1 MNRNRGLRLGLEL
14 VVLSVAVGAINLLF
28 PRHPGF
34 ITANVNLYL
43 LTSLLVAAYY
53 GRYPGFL
60 TLSLFLIILLGP
72 LPPVLHLIYGVA
84 VVPSQV
90 RSELLQTGLLPFV
103 AALVG
108 VYIFGFI
115 RDSGHSAQDRLLAR
129 LKRAIREKV
138 VIGRKAQALEQAN
151 RELEERVFRQTD
163 SLTALYS
170 QVQNLRSYD
179 LSKALDAL
187 LETIERF
194 SRATS
199 ASIWEYLPDEKELR
213 LVAHRGGEGEH
224 RSLTKVPVAKS
235 IEGWVVRNDMM
246 YSVRLLSHYVN
257 LQELD
262 DGRNIITLPIKAGS
276 RVWGVLNIEAM
287 PFARYNL
294 YTERL
299 LEVIMAL
306 VSPALEHAVE
316 SENTLAEAEP
326 DRHTGLPTYPQFH
339 AILEKDL
346 YRAEVQKGS
355 LSVIILEIAN
365 AEDLRTEFG
374 SEKYYTLLVRVVDE
388 LRTLTLGKAHL
399 YHYQAEHQLALLYPN
414 LDFDGASLSCLEIL
428 SMITST
434 EWTINEKPVSV
445 DAVVGYASVGDRK
458 QTADEL
464 LDSAE
469 HLLEMQK
476 V

>member
-14 VVLSVAVGAINLLF
+14 VVLSLAVGGINLLF
-28 PRHPGF
+28 PQHPGF
-34 ITANVNLYL
+34 VSTNVNLYL
-43 LTSLLVAAYY
+43 FASLLVAAYY
-53 GRYPGFL
+53 GRYPGFF
-60 TLSLFLIILLGP
+60 TLSLFLVIVLGP
-72 LPPVLHLIYGVA
+72 LPPALRLIYGPAVA
-84 VVPSQV
+84 PPGLRQQ
-90 RSELLQTGLLPFV
+90 LLHTGLLPFV

-108 VYIFGFI
+108 VYLFGFI
-115 RDSGHSAQDRLLAR
+115 RDSTRSSQDRLLGR
-129 LKRAIREKV
+129 LKRTIREKV
-138 VIGRKAQALEQAN
+138 VIGRKAEALEEAN

-213 LVAHRGGEGEH
+213 LVAHRGGADEA
-224 RSLTKVPVAKS
+224 RALTKVPVAKS

-276 RVWGVLNIEAM
+276 RVWGVLNIESM

-299 LEVIMAL
+299 LQVIMAL

-316 SENTLAEAEP
+316 SETTLAEAEP

-355 LSVIILEIAN
+355 LSVIILELAN
-365 AEDLRTEFG
+365 AEELKSEFG
-374 SEKYYTLLVRVVDE
+374 SEKYYTLLVRVIDE
-388 LRTLTLGKAHL
+388 LRTLTQGKAHL

-428 SMITST
+428 SMVTST
-434 EWTINEKPVSV
+434 EWSINEKPVSV
-445 DAVVGYASVGDRK
+445 DAVVGYASVGEKK
-458 QTADEL
+458 QSVDEL

>member
-1 MNRNRGLRLGLEL
+1 MNRNRRLRLGIEL
-14 VVLSVAVGAINLLF
+14 VALSIAVGGVNLLF
-28 PRHPGF
+28 PQQPGF

-43 LTSLLVAAYY
+43 LASLLVAAYY
-53 GRYPGFL
+53 GRYPGFF
-60 TLSLFLIILLGP
+60 TLSLFLIIILGP
-72 LPPVLHLIYGVA
+72 LPPALSLIYGPA
-84 VVPSQV
+84 AVPSGLRQQ
-90 RSELLQTGLLPFV
+90 LLQTGLIPFV

-108 VYIFGFI
+108 VYVFGFI
-115 RDSGHSAQDRLLAR
+115 RDSNRSAQDRLLGR
-129 LKRAIREKV
+129 LKQTIREKV
-138 VIGRKAQALEQAN
+138 VIGKRSEALEQAN

-179 LSKALDAL
+179 LSTALDAL

-213 LVAHRGGEGEH
+213 LVAHRGGTGEV
-224 RSLTKVPVAKS
+224 RFLTKVPVGRS

-316 SENTLAEAEP
+316 SETALAEAEP

-355 LSVIILEIAN
+355 LSVIILEVAN
-365 AEDLRTEFG
+365 AEDLKAEFG
-374 SEKYYTLLVRVVDE
+374 GEKYYTLLVRVIDE
-388 LRTLTLGKAHL
+388 LRTLTHGKAHL

-434 EWTINEKPVSV
+434 EWSINKKPVSV
-445 DAVVGYASVGDRK
+445 DAVVGYASVGDKK
-458 QTADEL
+458 QSADEL